1 MERPLTVTSPD
12 KSPPVKFGTRPL
24 IKPKSVD
31 FPEPVFPTTKA
42 SSPAGI
48 VRFTFSRIGKFE
60 PLYLKVTFS
69 NLIMQHFFQDV
80 YLL

>member
-12 KSPPVKFGTRPL
+12 KSPPVKLGTRPL
-24 IKPKSVD
+24 IKPKRVD
-31 FPEPVFPTTKA
+31 LPEPVFPTTSA

-60 PLYLKVTFS
+60 PLYLNVTFS
-69 NLIMQHFFQDV
+69 NLIMQQSFVDL

>member
-1 MERPLTVTSPD
+1 MERPLTVTSPV
-12 KSPPVKFGTRPL
+12 KSPPVKLGTRPL

-31 FPEPVFPTTKA
+31 LPEPVFPTTRA

-48 VRFTFSRIGKFE
+48 VKFTFSRIGKFE
-60 PLYLKVTFS
+60 PLYLNVTFS
-69 NLIMQHFFQDV
+69 NLIMLHSFAIV